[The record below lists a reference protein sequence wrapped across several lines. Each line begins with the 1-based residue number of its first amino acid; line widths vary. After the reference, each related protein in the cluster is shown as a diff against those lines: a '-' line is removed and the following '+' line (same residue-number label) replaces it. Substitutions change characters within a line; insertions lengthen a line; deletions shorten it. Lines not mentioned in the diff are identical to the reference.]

1 MYTSSRVRGGAAR
14 FSMGGYDIRTRHELV
29 AAYKKCGNFSKI
41 AREFNVDRR
50 TVVKWVIDDRR
61 GGHLEG
67 GKSTGR
73 VPSMSRE
80 CARQAKE
87 LMLSNN
93 YNSCTKVAEELHA
106 MGLTKNVV
114 HSTTVSRRVK
124 AQAKADKDPVL
135 PKFGKPAKRLTEKTK
150 AQRLSFC
157 KANKKRAWTSVMIT
171 DRKKFHFK
179 YPGCRVKR
187 VQWVRRG
194 EQHTADRPNN
204 PMCVN
209 MYAGITCYGVTKAH
223 LVTGTS
229 NMTTHFKNQKG
240 QKSRNITSE
249 EYREVLTRTLLPEGH
264 RLLHDKTTLVGWVL
278 QQDNDPTHKRS
289 AQAALQDWNAGVSR
303 RVMLLPDWPP
313 NSPDLSPIENA
324 WAWVQA
330 EVDSKGCKNFEIYQ
344 ETLLKF
350 WENLPPHIVKSLMRS
365 IPARLR
371 ECVRKN
377 GEKTSY

>member
-1 MYTSSRVRGGAAR
+1 M
-14 FSMGGYDIRTRHELV
+14 
-29 AAYKKCGNFSKI
+29 
-41 AREFNVDRR
+41 
-50 TVVKWVIDDRR
+50 
-61 GGHLEG
+61 G

-73 VPSMSRE
+73 VPSMSAD

-87 LMLSNN
+87 LLLSNEYKN
-93 YNSCTKVAEELHA
+93 CNKVAEELLA
-106 MGLTKNVV
+106 MGLTKRVV
-114 HSTTVSRRVK
+114 NPTTLCRRVR
-124 AQAKADKDPVL
+124 AQARVDKDPIL
-135 PKFGKPAKRLTEKTK
+135 PKVGQPAKRLTEKTK

-157 KANKKRAWTSVMIT
+157 EANKKRAWTSVMIT

-194 EQHTADRPNN
+194 EQRTADRPNN

-229 NMTTHFKNQKG
+229 KMTTNFKNQKG
-240 QKSRNITSE
+240 QRSRNITSE

-264 RLLHDKTTLVGWVL
+264 RLLHSRTLLTGWVL

-289 AQAALQDWNAGVSR
+289 AQAALQDWNAASCR
-303 RVMLLPDWPP
+303 RVMLLPNWPP

-324 WAWVQA
+324 WAWMEA
-330 EVDSKGCKNFEIYQ
+330 EMDSRGCKTFENYQ
-344 ETLLKF
+344 ETLLEL
-350 WENLPPHIVKSLMRS
+350 WENLPPHVVKGLMRS
-365 IPARLR
+365 IPDRLR
-371 ECVRKN
+371 ECV
-377 GEKTSY
+377 EKKGGKPRNDVGI

>member
-1 MYTSSRVRGGAAR
+1 MLPLVCVAGQRAFGMGAC
-14 FSMGGYDIRTRHELV
+14 DIRTRHELV
-29 AAYKKCGNFSKI
+29 VAYKKCGNCSKV

-50 TVVKWVIDDRR
+50 TIVKWVVDDRR
-61 GGHLEG
+61 RGHLVG

-73 VPSMSRE
+73 VRSMSE
-80 CARQAKE
+80 DCARRAKQ
-87 LMLSNN
+87 LLLSNN
-93 YNSCTKVAEELHA
+93 YNSCTKVAEELCA
-106 MGLTKNVV
+106 MGLAKHVV
-114 HSTTVSRRVK
+114 HPTTLSRRVK

-135 PKFGKPAKRLTEKTK
+135 PKFGKPTKRLTEKTK

-194 EQHTADRPNN
+194 EQRTADRPNN

-209 MYAGITCYGVTKAH
+209 MYAGITCHGVTKAH

-264 RLLHDKTTLVGWVL
+264 RLLHDRTLLTGWVL
-278 QQDNDPTHKRS
+278 QQDNEPTHKRS
-289 AQAALQDWNAGVSR
+289 AQAALQDWNAGPSH
-303 RVMLLPDWPP
+303 RVMLLPNWPP
-313 NSPDLSPIENA
+313 HSPDLSPIENA
-324 WAWVQA
+324 WAWVEA
-330 EVDSKGCKNFEIYQ
+330 EVDSKGAK
-344 ETLLKF
+344 TLKF
-350 WENLPPHIVKSLMRS
+350 TKKH
-365 IPARLR
+365 
-371 ECVRKN
+371 C
-377 GEKTSY
+377 